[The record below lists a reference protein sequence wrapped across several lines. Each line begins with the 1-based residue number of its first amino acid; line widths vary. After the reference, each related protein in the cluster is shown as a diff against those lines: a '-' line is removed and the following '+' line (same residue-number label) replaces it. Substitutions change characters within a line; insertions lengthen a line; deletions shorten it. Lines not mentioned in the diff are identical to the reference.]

1 MATKDSVPRPP
12 RKSDYAIVFLT
23 RHAST
28 GWHDLVA
35 VRRNAVVDAWETLT
49 TAPLERTLLN
59 GPLQGSLA
67 LVVRDGESH
76 ERWQLKLNSRDGARI
91 WFFVVGREVR
101 LERVFTGHPNETK

>member
-1 MATKDSVPRPP
+1 
-12 RKSDYAIVFLT
+12 
-23 RHAST
+23 
-28 GWHDLVA
+28 
-35 VRRNAVVDAWETLT
+35 
-49 TAPLERTLLN
+49 
-59 GPLQGSLA
+59 